1 MNDDDTFYEALGANP
16 EASRDELRAAYRD
29 RIAELEA
36 AREGKGVTEAQLQQN
51 RQDVARVR
59 AAWNVLSD
67 PFQRKRY
74 DEQLVSASTNGGG
87 ADDVE
92 IVDDEESERPEV
104 QLTGWRRLM
113 APPPKPAP
121 KAGGGNGSPP
131 PRRPVKEPTIP
142 MPPGVR
148 LAEPRAR
155 GMALLFDF
163 AVVLVIYWGVLLLV
177 PGLINSDYQTKLDN
191 STTFAKLHDAQEDID
206 SANND
211 IADANEAIARA
222 EANGNN
228 DALRDARSDLESAQ
242 DDRRSARED
251 FRDARDDVDDQFEDE
266 LAAAQ
271 RPSGNGY
278 NANKLQDTAEQLS
291 NDIRGAQY
299 AAYAVVLVLSLLYL
313 VPATAITGRTLGM
326 RGRKIRV
333 IRVDGSPVGWYG
345 AFVRFVVPLLIALA
359 VPTLGPLLGLGLV
372 LWGYRDA
379 NGQGIHDKLARTL
392 VVADA

>member
-1 MNDDDTFYEALGANP
+1 MTDGETYYDALGASP
-16 EASRDELRAAYRD
+16 ESSRDELRAAYRE

-36 AREGKGVTEAQLQQN
+36 AREGKGVSEAQLQQN

-74 DEQLVSASTNGGG
+74 DEQLQSASTNGDAG
-87 ADDVE
+87 DDVE
-92 IVDDEESERPEV
+92 LVDDEETERPDV

-113 APPPKPAP
+113 APPPKPPA
-121 KAGGGNGSPP
+121 KTGGGNGNQP
-131 PRRPVKEPTIP
+131 PRRPVRAPTIP
-142 MPPGVR
+142 IPPGVR

-177 PGLINSDYQTKLDN
+177 PGLVTNDYQAKLDN
-191 STTFAKLHDAQEDID
+191 STTFAKLSDAQEDID
-206 SANND
+206 NANKD
-211 IADANEAIARA
+211 IARA
-222 EANGNN
+222 EANGN
-228 DALRDARSDLESAQ
+228 DQDLQDARSDL
-242 DDRRSARED
+242 RSARED
-251 FRDARDDVDDQFEDE
+251 RRSAQEDFDDARKDVDDQFQDE

-271 RPSGNGY
+271 KPSGNGY
-278 NANKLQDTAEQLS
+278 DADKLQKTADDLS
-291 NDIRGAQY
+291 DDVRPAQY
-299 AAYAVVLVLSLLYL
+299 VSYAVVLGLSLLYL

-345 AFVRFVVPLLIALA
+345 AFVRFVVPLLLALA
-359 VPTLGPLLGLGLV
+359 IPTLGPLLGLGLV
-372 LWGYRDA
+372 LWGYRDP

-392 VVADA
+392 VVTDA